1 MGLFSKR
8 KEARENLNRVLSLHG
23 LVIKYVTEMRN
34 GQEYVLGRGGN
45 TAIHHDELIILSSQ
59 KTVFRSKVEDTQ
71 VSHLMSGDG
80 VVVSGHNLENG
91 GVYHTVT
98 AHFVDFNR

>member
-1 MGLFSKR
+1 MGLFAKR

-23 LVIKYVTEMRN
+23 LVIKYVTEMRD

-45 TAIHHDELIILSSQ
+45 TAIHHGELIVLSSQ
-59 KTVFRSKVEDTQ
+59 KTVFRSKVNETQ

-80 VVVSGHNLENG
+80 VVISGRNLENNDTHQ
-91 GVYHTVT
+91 VVT